1 MLVHFG
7 SSVHKLNS
15 NIIENKLVENVQNKQ
30 WDYFNQIFGYRSK
43 QIIWHGEFMFHLQQ
57 KY

>member
-15 NIIENKLVENVQNKQ
+15 NIIENKLVENVQNIK
-30 WDYFNQIFGYRSK
+30 
-43 QIIWHGEFMFHLQQ
+43 
-57 KY
+57 

>member
-30 WDYFNQIFGYRSK
+30 WDYFNQNFGYRSK
-43 QIIWHGEFMFHLQQ
+43 QIIWLGEFMFHLQQ